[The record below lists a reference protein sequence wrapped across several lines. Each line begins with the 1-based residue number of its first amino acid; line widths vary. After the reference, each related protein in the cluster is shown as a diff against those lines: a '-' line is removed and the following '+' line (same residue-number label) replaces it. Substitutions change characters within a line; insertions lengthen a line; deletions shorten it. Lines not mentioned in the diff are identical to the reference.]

1 MEKCLKTSEIVNA
14 YKVLSGAKYQKLDD
28 ADKIKVWKIARALK
42 PVATKFE
49 DDSKDA
55 SEKFKPEGFDENLRK
70 AQEYE
75 RVTKD
80 ADADASK
87 LEMGAAEYNAFI
99 KELQKYNKLV
109 GDAVKEYAEKEVEV
123 EFDALSEDAFGKLMA
138 SNEWTMEQ
146 TLEIGM
152 LIV

>member
-1 MEKCLKTSEIVNA
+1 MKKQIKTEALLKVFN
-14 YKVLSGAKYQKLDD
+14 VLNGAKYGKMDD
-28 ADKIKVWKIARALK
+28 ADKIKVWKIARALR

-55 SEKFKPEGFDENLRK
+55 AEKFKPEGFDENLRK
-70 AQEYE
+70 AQEFE

-87 LEMGAAEYNAFI
+87 LEMGAAEYNEFI

-109 GDAVKEYAEKEVEV
+109 GDAIKEYAEKEVEV